1 MFQQRLY
8 LRVAVLLTFVA
19 LTGTLLT
26 SALPG
31 QAAPLR
37 QLLPTTPYPILFVT
51 QVPIVADFT
60 TIGSTFGNHKSGF
73 DSVGRGGDLWI
84 RYPDG
89 TRKNLTAA
97 AGYGIA
103 SGLQAGANAIAV
115 RDPAVHWNGTKA
127 VFSMVLGAP
136 TKQYDYNWQNVRW
149 QLYEITGLGQ
159 NETPVITKVPNQ
171 PANYNN
177 ISPVYGSD
185 GRIIFTTDRPR
196 IDAAHLYPQR
206 DEYELAPVVSGV
218 WSLNPATGDL
228 QLLNH
233 APSGDFTPIVDS
245 YGRLIFTQWDH
256 LQRDQQADADADDS
270 LGDNQCN
277 NGGSKYG
284 TFNYSDESANATYN
298 LNVRTEI
305 FPEPRKCRQDLL
317 AGTNLQGHSFNH
329 FFPWMINQDGT
340 GSEILNHL
348 GRHELHSYFERSFL
362 NDANLVDFYG
372 QLSRFNPRSI
382 NNMFQIKE
390 DGQVQGR
397 YYGVDAPEFGTHA
410 AGQIVRLDAP
420 PPVNADHIAV
430 TYVTRRAQGSD
441 PNHPGLFRE
450 PLPLADG
457 KLVAVH
463 TADSEQESGNNTT
476 NSSYEFRL
484 KLLTQGGDGFWTA
497 GQPLTTGISKTL
509 SYWSPD
515 SLISYSGILWELN
528 PVEVR
533 PRPTPSVTGAPSLT
547 AGDQQLFTQA
557 GVTVAQLQ
565 AYLVQNNLALAV
577 VRNVT
582 DRDDFDLQQP
592 FNLRVPG
599 GTQTLNPNKPGK
611 IYDVTHLQFFQ
622 GDQLRG
628 WTGCCSMTPQPGR
641 RVLAQF
647 LHDPAAVAA
656 NPPVGSA
663 PAGSAVV
670 ASDGSVAAFVP
681 AQRAITWQLTD
692 SAGVGV
698 VRERYWIT
706 FQPGEVRVCS
716 SCHGP
721 SEFNQAGLP
730 AANNPPQALLTLLNY
745 WKAQNSGTPTPTPTS
760 TSSPTATPTTP
771 APTATPTA
779 TATRLPSQAAITIQV
794 DAQPDS
800 IQNFRFTGGL
810 GVFTLDDAKP
820 NDNDGV
826 NQSRAVS
833 KAPGV
838 YVISQTVPAG
848 WVLTA
853 ITCIPAVKA
862 QPDLAANRVTVTAAA
877 GDNITCTFVDQ
888 RMAKVNARKFQ
899 DNNADKRRQSIE
911 LWLSG
916 WTMTAYNSNGV
927 VAATGATNTSGVVAL
942 ARLRPGS
949 YTICETMQSGW
960 NNTLP
965 GTLTPPY
972 NQPCYAV
979 TLAPNQTA
987 AVTFGNRPVAA
998 VASETTPDDSI
1009 DPSFDESG
1017 VTITDG
1023 GDVGFDES
1031 GYDRHDPDAVD
1042 GDQPILDQHV
1052 FLPLTQ
1058 R

>member
-1 MFQQRLY
+1 MSQQRLVSR
-8 LRVAVLLTFVA
+8 LVLLLSVVA
-19 LTGTLLT
+19 LTSTLLT
-26 SALPG
+26 SALPI
-31 QAAPLR
+31 QAAPR
-37 QLLPTTPYPILFVT
+37 QQSLPTTPYPILFVT

-60 TIGSTFGNHKSGF
+60 TIGSTFGNHRGSL

-103 SGLQAGANAIAV
+103 AGLQSGANAIAV

-127 VFSMVLGAP
+127 IFSMVMGAP
-136 TKQYDYNWQNVRW
+136 TKQYDYAWQNVRW

-196 IDAAHLYPQR
+196 VDAAHLYPQR
-206 DEYELAPVVSGV
+206 DEYELAPTVTGL
-218 WSLNPATGDL
+218 WSLDSATGDL
-228 QLLNH
+228 RLLNH
-233 APSGDFTPIVDS
+233 APSGNFTPVVDS
-245 YGRLIFTQWDH
+245 YGRVVFTQWDH

-284 TFNYSDESANATYN
+284 TFNYSDESANATYT
-298 LNVRTEI
+298 LNVRTEV

-340 GSEILNHL
+340 ESEVLNHL

-372 QLSRFNPRSI
+372 QLTRFNTKSI
-382 NNMFQIKE
+382 TNLFQVKE
-390 DGQVQGR
+390 DGQTPGR

-410 AGQIVRLDAP
+410 AGQIVRLDAQP
-420 PPVNADHIAV
+420 GLDADHIAV
-430 TYVTRRAQGSD
+430 TYVTRRAQGSA

-457 KLVAVH
+457 KVVAVH
-463 TADSEQESGNNTT
+463 TADSGQESGNNTT

-484 KLLTQGGDGFWTA
+484 KLLTQGSDGFWTA
-497 GQPLTTGISKTL
+497 NQPLTSGITKTL

-515 SLISYSGILWELN
+515 SLISYSGILWELS

-533 PRPTPSVTGAPSLT
+533 TRPTPPLTGAPSLT

-557 GVTVAQLQ
+557 GVTMAQLQ

-582 DRDDFDLQQP
+582 DRDDFDFQQP

-599 GTQTLNPNKPGK
+599 GTQTLNPAKPGK
-611 IYDVTHLQFFQ
+611 LYDVTHLQFFQ

-628 WTGCCSMTPQPGR
+628 WTGCCGSSPYPGR
-641 RVLAQF
+641 RVLAQL

-656 NPPVGSA
+656 NPAVGSA

-670 ASDGSVAAFVP
+670 APDGSVAAFVP
-681 AQRAITWQLTD
+681 ARRALTWQLTD
-692 SAGVGV
+692 SAGVGI

-721 SEFNQAGLP
+721 SEFNQAGV
-730 AANNPPQALLTLLNY
+730 AAASNPPQALLTLLNY
-745 WKAQNSGTPTPTPTS
+745 WKAQNGGTPTPTPTS
-760 TSSPTATPTTP
+760 TSTPTTTPTAMPTATPT
-771 APTATPTA
+771 PTATRQPGQT
-779 TATRLPSQAAITIQV
+779 AITIQV
-794 DAQPDS
+794 EAEPDS

-810 GVFTLDDAKP
+810 GVFSLDDATP
-820 NDNDGV
+820 DDNDGV
-826 NQSRAVS
+826 NKSRTVNRA
-833 KAPGV
+833 AGV
-838 YVISQTVPAG
+838 YVISQTVPVG
-848 WVLTA
+848 WVAAA
-853 ITCIPAVKA
+853 ITCTPVEKA
-862 QPDLAANRVTVTAAA
+862 QVNLEAKRVTVTAAA
-877 GDNITCTFVDQ
+877 GDQISCTFVAQ
-888 RMAKVNARKFQ
+888 RTAKVNARKFQ
-899 DNNADKRRQSIE
+899 DTNGDKRRQVAE
-911 LWLSG
+911 LWLAG
-916 WTMTAYNSNGV
+916 WTMTAYNSNGAI
-927 VAATGATNTSGVVAL
+927 AATGATSSSGVVSL
-942 ARLRPGS
+942 THLRPGS
-949 YTICETMQSGW
+949 YTVCETMQSGW

-965 GTLTPPY
+965 GAFTPPY
-972 NQPCYAV
+972 NQPCHPF

-987 AVTFGNRPVAA
+987 IATFGNRPLVITAGDTTE
-998 VASETTPDDSI
+998 ETPI
-1009 DPSFDESG
+1009 DESFDESG
-1017 VTITDG
+1017 ITISDN
-1023 GDVGFDES
+1023 GDVPFDES
-1031 GYDRHDPDAVD
+1031 GYDGHDPDAAAVH
-1042 GDQPILDQHV
+1042 QPPLDKAI
-1052 FLPLTQ
+1052 FLPFVQ